1 VEHDPARYDGALDWP
16 MRDLF
21 EAYLARVKDQTL
33 VQYYVDVLVWATLAP
48 YQKQKESPPPLPKI
62 LKG

>member
-1 VEHDPARYDGALDWP
+1 

-21 EAYLARVKDQTL
+21 EAYLGRLREQTRL
-33 VQYYVDVLVWATLAP
+33 QYYVDVLVWATLAP
-48 YQKQKESPPPLPKI
+48 YQKQKESPPPLPNI

>member
-1 VEHDPARYDGALDWP
+1 
-16 MRDLF
+16 MRDSF
-21 EAYLARVKDQTL
+21 EAYLARLKEQTRL
-33 VQYYVDVLVWATLAP
+33 QYYVDVLVWATLAP